1 MNLTP
6 AAFAERLMQN
16 DNILVLTHRRP
27 DGDTVGC
34 AAALTAAL
42 RKCGKTAYALENPD
56 ITSVYADYLAPY
68 VAPADFAPAFVVAVD
83 MAARSMFPKNAEQY
97 LDSVDLTVDHHGSQE
112 FYAKA
117 TCLDADAA
125 ACGEVVYEI
134 CRALGVMDG
143 EIAKLLYLA
152 ISTDTGCFVYSNVT
166 PDTHRIAGELMR
178 EDFDCFAVNK
188 RHFRTKSHARMRL
201 EAAVIAGMELYD
213 NGRIAVLTLPLALM
227 AELGATEADADDISS
242 LANLLEGVDCG
253 MVIKE
258 LPSGEWKISLRT
270 GARLNASTI
279 CRKYGGGGH
288 AAAAGCTLSGTAA
301 EARDLML
308 AAVAEVANG

>member
-1 MNLTP
+1 MTLTP
-6 AAFAERLMQN
+6 TAFAERLLQN
-16 DNILVLTHRRP
+16 DNILVLTHHRP

-68 VAPADFAPAFVVAVD
+68 VAPADFTPSFVVAVD
-83 MAARSMFPKNAEQY
+83 MAARSMFPKNARQY
-97 LDSVDLTVDHHGSQE
+97 LDAVDLTVDHHGSQE

-143 EIAKLLYLA
+143 EIARALYLA
-152 ISTDTGCFVYSNVT
+152 IATDTGCFVYSNT
-166 PDTHRIAGELMR
+166 TADTHRIAGELMQ
-178 EDFDCFAVNK
+178 EDFDCSAINK
-188 RHFRTKSHARMRL
+188 RHFRTKTAVRMRL
-201 EAAVIAGMELYD
+201 EAALIAGMELYD
-213 NGRIAVLTLPLALM
+213 GGRIAVLTLPKSLM
-227 AELGATEADADDISS
+227 ESLGATEADADDISS
-242 LANLLEGVDCG
+242 LATLLEGVDCG
-253 MVIKE
+253 MIIKE
-258 LPSGEWKISLRT
+258 LPDGQWKISLRT
-270 GARLNASTI
+270 GARVNASAV
-279 CRKYGGGGH
+279 CAKHSGGGH

-301 EARDLML
+301 EARDAML
-308 AAVAEVANG
+308 AAIAEVTHG